1 MAPERELADGVLS
14 PGRTLPSA
22 LDQHLE
28 ALARSL
34 RQLVSARQAAGT
46 YSSPAAAAELRA
58 HLRAELRAVC
68 TMARDAGIPPEA
80 IIIRLKATWHT
91 VPDAASR
98 GPADAQLAQMITACI
113 QEYYD

>member
-1 MAPERELADGVLS
+1 MPPEGELADGVLS
-14 PGRTLPSA
+14 PRRPLPSA

-34 RQLVSARQAAGT
+34 RKLVSARQAAGT

-80 IIIRLKATWHT
+80 IIIRLKATWST
-91 VPDAASR
+91 VPDVRSR

-113 QEYYD
+113 QEYYV